1 MNFIWIDWL
10 TVIVFLVLTTGV
22 ALVTR
27 RLISDYN
34 SFLLAGR
41 TLKLYLAM
49 ATMAGGPPAFLGDDI
64 GSQQDRVIGSTPAF
78 LHIRAGPSVPVA
90 DAPLL

>member
-10 TVIVFLVLTTGV
+10 TVIAFLVLTTGV
-22 ALVTR
+22 ALITR

-41 TLKLYLAM
+41 TLKLSMAM
-49 ATMAGGPPAFLGDDI
+49 ATMGATVLGLVTRMNI
-64 GSQQDRVIGSTPAF
+64 S
-78 LHIRAGPSVPVA
+78 
-90 DAPLL
+90 